1 MAKGPGPRYLVVS
14 SSGYQVTAP
23 LLLLLRLAR
32 LVQILE
38 RVLSRRFTT
47 VVIEHTTKTFTTVNC
62 LVV

>member
-23 LLLLLRLAR
+23 LLLRLAR
-32 LVQILE
+32 LVKILE
-38 RVLSRRFTT
+38 PVLSRRFTT